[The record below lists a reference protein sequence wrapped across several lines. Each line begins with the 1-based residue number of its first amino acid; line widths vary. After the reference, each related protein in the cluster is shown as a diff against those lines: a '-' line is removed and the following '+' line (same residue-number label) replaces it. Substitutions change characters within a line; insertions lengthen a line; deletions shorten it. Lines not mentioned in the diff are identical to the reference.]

1 MMKSHESQNMDKLAI
16 EEVPMK
22 QKTLAGVCHMNNTGS
37 VHEAMKTEE
46 METMTSSHMSREV
59 HCPF

>member
-1 MMKSHESQNMDKLAI
+1 MKPHESQKLNKLAV

-22 QKTLAGVCHMNNTGS
+22 QKTLAGVCDMNNTGS
-37 VHEAMKTEE
+37 VREAMKTGK
-46 METMTSSHMSREV
+46 MKKMTSSHMSRGL